1 MVKICLFVGITL
13 FILKR
18 HPGWF
23 VTFVHSFDIKVHF
36 TWFKT
41 SQKTNVVVEQ
51 PFGAQERSAFDHLF
65 GGPVPIGTEKAEGSV
80 HCPRAPTQEPSKGLR
95 PHNRHSQKRK
105 VKRSWCPV
113 SCLSWLARL
122 GFLSRASVSG
132 SLFPVFPAR
141 HVPAPGW
148 EGRRVKRTGTDPR
161 TGGGADP
168 RTGFFRY
175 PSTYA
180 LILYLDAPV
189 LFFVFL
195 FATLFL
201 RITTG
206 SRSIPATHDWT
217 FFTSRSAVR
226 AQTLQ
231 NGKVPVFR
239 LLPLRVHVSSS
250 CISLQE
256 GTCSWETFADFPG
269 DDFWSCFRIPGST
282 ADTRAHTSVH
292 GCSEKITFFYVKM
305 HLRSRGRHSSLRL
318 LVLVRLRSTGSRF
331 FSKK

>member
-1 MVKICLFVGITL
+1 MRRSCECG
-13 FILKR
+13 
-18 HPGWF
+18 H
-23 VTFVHSFDIKVHF
+23 IKVHL
-36 TWFKT
+36 TLFKT
-41 SQKTNVVVEQ
+41 SRKTNVVVEL
-51 PFGAQERSAFDHLF
+51 PFGAQERNAFDHLF
-65 GGPVPIGTEKAEGSV
+65 GGPVPVGTEKAEGSV

-122 GFLSRASVSG
+122 GFLSRARVSG
-132 SLFPVFPAR
+132 SFFQSLRVSVFFFLFLFLSIGRGR

-175 PSTYA
+175 TSTYA
-180 LILYLDAPV
+180 FLLYFDAPV

-206 SRSIPATHDWT
+206 VTMGIA
-217 FFTSRSAVR
+217 
-226 AQTLQ
+226 
-231 NGKVPVFR
+231 K
-239 LLPLRVHVSSS
+239 
-250 CISLQE
+250 
-256 GTCSWETFADFPG
+256 
-269 DDFWSCFRIPGST
+269 
-282 ADTRAHTSVH
+282 
-292 GCSEKITFFYVKM
+292 
-305 HLRSRGRHSSLRL
+305 HSGYS
-318 LVLVRLRSTGSRF
+318 
-331 FSKK
+331 